1 MKQVMQLVIKTA
13 TILILILAITSL
25 AVARDKKEKAK
36 PGPYVFTTKASTQT
50 VKALIVQESLR
61 DGYAVDTDTDS
72 DHELQFRFSR
82 PAQMPLYGQ
91 LFMASNACPGMTTK
105 QVWSYTLAES
115 NGGTKVT
122 VQPAWDFPDDYC
134 KVQTNPVPWSKP
146 EEMLAFQ
153 ALLDKAP
160 AAVAPAPAPTRAAT
174 APTVAVAAAAPSP
187 EPQVVTQEDAA
198 RRAQQHQAC
207 LDLAKNNPSIT
218 CK

>member
-1 MKQVMQLVIKTA
+1 MKRVS
-13 TILILILAITSL
+13 ILILILAITTL
-25 AVARDKKEKAK
+25 AVARDKKEKTK
-36 PGPYVFTTKASTQT
+36 PGPYVFTTKASAQT
-50 VKALIVQESLR
+50 LKALIVQESLM
-61 DGYAVDTDTDS
+61 DGYALDPDS

-91 LFMASNACPGMTTK
+91 IFMASSACPGMPTK

-115 NGGTKVT
+115 NGVTKVT

-134 KVQTNPVPWSKP
+134 NLQTNPVPWSKP

-153 ALLDKAP
+153 AMLDKAP
-160 AAVAPAPAPTRAAT
+160 TAVAPAPTRTAT
-174 APTVAVAAAAPSP
+174 APTVAAAAAAPTP
-187 EPQVVTQEDAA
+187 APQVVTQDDAA

-207 LDLAKNNPSIT
+207 LDLSKNNPSIT